1 MSKII
6 GSIKSIPRAIRRKL
20 KRADEKA
27 KDEAWKRSYAS
38 QLLPSRMEVYD
49 THLRF
54 DERTYV
60 RCLVCV
66 ASDQSQVQRDIL
78 ESFLVRLLRDSR
90 SYLSRELK

>member
-6 GSIKSIPRAIRRKL
+6 GTMKSIPRAIRRKL

-60 RCLVCV
+60 RCLGIV
-66 ASDQSQVQRDIL
+66 
-78 ESFLVRLLRDSR
+78 
-90 SYLSRELK
+90 KK